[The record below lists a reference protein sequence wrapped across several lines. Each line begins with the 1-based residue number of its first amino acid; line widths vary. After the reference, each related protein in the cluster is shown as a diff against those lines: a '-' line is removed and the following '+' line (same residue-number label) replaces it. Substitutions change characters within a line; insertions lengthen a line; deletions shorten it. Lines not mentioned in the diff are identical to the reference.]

1 MLDHVQ
7 IGIMSFGPR
16 NCSEGMPSVYMR
28 VSEYSEWISEHTL
41 EDGTIKMYN
50 IWLIAIILT
59 AIFCVLYLVLNLEKN
74 FLILKKYYR
83 RVKADYA

>member
-1 MLDHVQ
+1 
-7 IGIMSFGPR
+7 
-16 NCSEGMPSVYMR
+16 MPSVYMR

-59 AIFCVLYLVLNLEKN
+59 AIFCVLFLVLILEKN
-74 FLILKKYYR
+74 FLILKKYYT
-83 RVKADYA
+83 RVNADYA